1 MLLGVVGEAG
11 ADEEVTEVCFER
23 DEHRE
28 KGVEIATGC
37 SDSGDL
43 ATDHEVFV
51 IPGPCGVARLECRM
65 GIWSICLRKSLIDEA

>member
-1 MLLGVVGEAG
+1 MLLSIVGESG
-11 ADEEVTEVCFER
+11 ANEEITEVCFEC

-43 ATDHEVFV
+43 ATDHEAFV
-51 IPGPCGVARLECRM
+51 IPGPRGVA
-65 GIWSICLRKSLIDEA
+65 